1 MARDGDPE
9 IDRALEV
16 VVSEI
21 NSLAERQDGGPGVVL
36 TVGGLIIGGTIIPDW
51 QWFDDVEHVARAAF
65 TVHTGGSIDD
75 EHGGWARLLRGVSE
89 SLVRDREEH
98 RAAQNAIAG
107 LSESYRHLL
116 AREDRTTPRVSQFSG
131 AVAVRGARGHAGD
144 GWFTDLGFEED
155 SIDRS
160 FTVLVRVIRRCLPA
174 PPHRARWP
182 VSLPCSARALPPR
195 HSIRSLGWLSA

>member
-89 SLVRDREEH
+89 SLVRDRV
-98 RAAQNAIAG
+98 
-107 LSESYRHLL
+107 
-116 AREDRTTPRVSQFSG
+116 PK
-131 AVAVRGARGHAGD
+131 
-144 GWFTDLGFEED
+144 LGYG
-155 SIDRS
+155 R
-160 FTVLVRVIRRCLPA
+160 
-174 PPHRARWP
+174 
-182 VSLPCSARALPPR
+182 
-195 HSIRSLGWLSA
+195 